1 MRQRKAV
8 DTNRQFTGSAGYF
21 GVVEP
26 GATTL
31 RFLVI
36 EVAEGKATV
45 FGWSE
50 APGWASEKMDS
61 ESLVTVC
68 EKALADAEEMA
79 QASDGRWVL
88 PDQILV
94 GLPASRLRGRA
105 WSIEQRRSRPERP
118 VDEEEL
124 TALLARTLRLATNRL
139 RDENPDDA
147 GWLLVDAVAVALT
160 VDGHGVTD
168 PVGFRGQDIGAR
180 VFAALAP
187 AEVVETWGV
196 VARELEFSALT
207 LTASPLALAAGLSA
221 PQAILIDV
229 GGTTTDLIW
238 CRAGRPVVLDS
249 LSIGGA
255 ELTRS
260 LAHKW
265 RLLPDRAERLKQ
277 AYSSGGL
284 SAEAKAQVQEVL
296 WPGLQAWFEQMEAAM
311 ARLNRDEPLPQ
322 HLLLL
327 GGGSALPEMAE
338 AVCSLAWSQ
347 RLHFTRYPQVRRLR
361 PTDVPGVVNRTS
373 RGQQMGDVSALAL
386 AAWAAQ
392 QQRLPERPARILNE
406 LCQA

>member
-1 MRQRKAV
+1 
-8 DTNRQFTGSAGYF
+8 
-21 GVVEP
+21 
-26 GATTL
+26 
-31 RFLVI
+31 
-36 EVAEGKATV
+36 
-45 FGWSE
+45 
-50 APGWASEKMDS
+50 MDS
-61 ESLVTVC
+61 ESLVAVC
-68 EKALADAEEMA
+68 QKALTQAEEMA

-105 WSIEQRRSRPERP
+105 WSIGQRRSHPERP
-118 VDEEEL
+118 VDEGEL

-147 GWLLVDAVAVALT
+147 GWLLLDAVVVALT

-168 PVGFRGQDIGAR
+168 PVGFRGQEIGAT
-180 VFAALAP
+180 VFAALAQS
-187 AEVVETWGV
+187 EVIKSWGV

-207 LTASPLALAAGLSA
+207 LTASPLALAVGLSA
-221 PQAILIDV
+221 PQAILIDI

-260 LAHKW
+260 LANKW
-265 RLLPDRAERLKQ
+265 GLLPDRAERLKK

-284 SAEAKAQVQEVL
+284 PAEARAEVQGVL
-296 WPGLQAWFEQMEAAM
+296 WPGLQAWFEQMEAAL

-327 GGGSALPEMAE
+327 GGGSALPQMAE

-347 RLHFTRYPQVRRLR
+347 RLHFTRYPQVRRLQ
-361 PTDVPGVVNRTS
+361 PTDVPGVVNRT
-373 RGQQMGDVSALAL
+373 GQGRQMGDLSALAL

-392 QQRLPERPARILNE
+392 QQRPSERPARILNE
-406 LCQA
+406 LCQE